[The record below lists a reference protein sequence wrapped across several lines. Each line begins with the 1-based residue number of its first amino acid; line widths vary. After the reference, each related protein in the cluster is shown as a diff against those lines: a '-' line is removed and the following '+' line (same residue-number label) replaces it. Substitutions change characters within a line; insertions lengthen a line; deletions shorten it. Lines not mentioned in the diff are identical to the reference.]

1 MPPVSFMRWAVIM
14 FGFCLFVCAKNCSCS
29 QGYGVYTQFRLFNYV
44 PAKVVRH
51 L

>member
-14 FGFCLFVCAKNCSCS
+14 CGFCLFVCVKNSSCS
-29 QGYGVYTQFRLFNYV
+29 ANLRVYTRIRLFNYV